1 MKETELLSFEKEIKE
16 TASSPRHRVN
26 VQPVEI
32 PGLQEPLTGRGSSC
46 ELRNTAGRRGG
57 HGGVCAE
64 GSVSERDLEDA
75 ALLALKMKEEAT
87 GQGKQR
93 ASRSCKGQEKGSPLG
108 LHYHFLIA
116 CPTIVTFLG
125 RPPPLSQPVSRYKS
139 LTMSLLLVLLLWL
152 KLNGHTYR

>member
-64 GSVSERDLEDA
+64 GSV
-75 ALLALKMKEEAT
+75 
-87 GQGKQR
+87 
-93 ASRSCKGQEKGSPLG
+93 
-108 LHYHFLIA
+108 
-116 CPTIVTFLG
+116 
-125 RPPPLSQPVSRYKS
+125 
-139 LTMSLLLVLLLWL
+139 
-152 KLNGHTYR
+152 